1 MSKIRLRYVNTY
13 KDRHGRRRAYFRRG
27 RSPKIALP
35 GLPGSAEF
43 MHAYQAAL
51 ANEFAPPAS
60 TAIGAER
67 TIPGS
72 ISALSI
78 SWYKSADFLQLADQ
92 TKVTYRGIVE
102 RFRSEY
108 GHLPAGRLDAQ
119 NIRKILAKRV
129 KTPAAANNLLRIL
142 RLLMRFAV
150 ETGVRRDDPT
160 TGVRPLR
167 HRTEGFHAW
176 SDDEIGAFEKAHP
189 VGTRA
194 RLAMALLLYTGSR
207 RGDVVKLGRQHV
219 VDGRISWTQG
229 KTKGRVSIPIH
240 PALAATLETVPRD
253 QMTFLLTSQGKPFTD
268 AGFSNWFV
276 EMAREAGLPVGCSP
290 HGLRKAAARRLAE
303 AGCSTN
309 EIMAITG
316 HSTLKEVARYTASA
330 SRDAMADA
338 AMLKL
343 GMRSKRE
350 QK

>member
-1 MSKIRLRYVNTY
+1 
-13 KDRHGRRRAYFRRG
+13 
-27 RSPKIALP
+27 
-35 GLPGSAEF
+35 

-51 ANEFAPPAS
+51 ANEFTPPAS

-160 TGVRPLR
+160 IGVRPLR